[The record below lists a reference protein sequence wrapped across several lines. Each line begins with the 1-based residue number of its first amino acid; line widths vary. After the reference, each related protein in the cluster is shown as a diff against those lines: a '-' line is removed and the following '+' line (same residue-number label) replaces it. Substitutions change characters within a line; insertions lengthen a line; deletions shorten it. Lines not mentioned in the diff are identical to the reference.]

1 MPPSLSPPADR
12 RDPLTPEQ
20 RSSAMRRVRRRD
32 TAPELALRRELT
44 RRRMGYRVDY
54 ARAPGR
60 PDVALVGRR
69 VAVFVDGEFWHGKK
83 LSSERL
89 AAMSEYWRR
98 KIARNVERDARV
110 NNELRA
116 LGWTVIRIT
125 DRAIGRDLQGAAD
138 VVEQVALHHT
148 VVGTTPDGVDIC
160 EPSA

>member
-1 MPPSLSPPADR
+1 MPPSRNAPAAR

-44 RRRMGYRVDY
+44 RRGLRYRVDY
-54 ARAPGR
+54 PRAPGR

-83 LSSERL
+83 LGAERL
-89 AAMSEYWRR
+89 AEMPEYWRR
-98 KIARNVERDARV
+98 KIERNVERDARV
-110 NNELRA
+110 NDELRG

-125 DRAIGRDLQGAAD
+125 DRAIGRELEVAAD
-138 VVEQVALHHT
+138 VVERVALRRPIDT
-148 VVGTTPDGVDIC
+148 APDGVDVY
-160 EPSA
+160 EVPA